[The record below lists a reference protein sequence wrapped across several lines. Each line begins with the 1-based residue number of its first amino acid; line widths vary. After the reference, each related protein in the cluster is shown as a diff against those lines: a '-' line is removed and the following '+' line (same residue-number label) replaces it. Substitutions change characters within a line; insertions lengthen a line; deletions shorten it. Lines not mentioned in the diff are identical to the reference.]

1 MHEVLRSMKGRSHR
15 ADAPKSRNAGAHV
28 NVEGNEDANFS
39 LCVVDN
45 APIREAALRA
55 YATVK
60 RELEELEQRLL
71 NFREKEVP
79 AFRMWLHRELGP
91 TMSRLRELEERH
103 AEESALHAEILRE
116 RDRNGGSYH
125 AAWLRVKARRDAGIP
140 EPNDFIHRAWQNQQ
154 ARRAATTAG
163 AETGEK
169 DAALING
176 AREVGEW
183 ENLSDSEFEKMAEAF
198 QAVALA
204 MARSEG
210 DESYIASAREVVE
223 RERKRREGKGRLK
236 DLYRKLARLL
246 HPDSNA
252 ALSENQR
259 RLWQEVQEAYR
270 QGNVTQLEFLLHR
283 VDADGDILPG
293 TASVALI
300 REVTEQTR
308 AVLSE
313 MRLQLLFSQDD
324 PAWGF
329 LAKKGRSLTALKK
342 KMQKSLESIAEG
354 MRGAI
359 HELRLTLRRWTSAEE
374 RGGSQR
380 ETGAGRIAKSRPQKH
395 PADGQTEFRF

>member
-1 MHEVLRSMKGRSHR
+1 MKGRTHR
-15 ADAPKSRNAGAHV
+15 ADASAARNASATANLAENEGARL
-28 NVEGNEDANFS
+28 S

-45 APIREAALRA
+45 TPIRQAALRA
-55 YATVK
+55 YWAVK
-60 RELEELEQRLL
+60 RELEEIEQRLL

-79 AFRMWLHRELGP
+79 AFRMWMHRELGP
-91 TMSRLRELEERH
+91 TLSRLRELEELH

-116 RDRNGGSYH
+116 RDRKGGSYH

-140 EPNDFIHRAWQNQQ
+140 EPDDFIHRAWRNEQ
-154 ARRAATTAG
+154 ARRASAG
-163 AETGEK
+163 AETAV
-169 DAALING
+169 DRAARTDQ
-176 AREVGEW
+176 APQVGEW

-204 MARSEG
+204 MARAEG
-210 DESYIASAREVVE
+210 DESYIASARDVVD
-223 RERKRREGKGRLK
+223 RERRRREGKGRLK
-236 DLYRKLARLL
+236 DLYRKLARML

-270 QGNVTQLEFLLHR
+270 QGNATQLELLLHR
-283 VDADGDILPG
+283 VDADGEILPA

-300 REVTEQTR
+300 REVTDQTR
-308 AVLSE
+308 AALSE
-313 MRLQLLFSQDD
+313 MRLQLLLSQDD

-359 HELRLTLRRWTSAEE
+359 HELRLTLQRWTSAEE
-374 RGGSQR
+374 QGGLHG
-380 ETGAGRIAKSRPQKH
+380 ETGSGRGAKSRLKRNLS
-395 PADGQTEFRF
+395 DGQTEFRF